1 MKPLLRILF
10 SLVLLASPAC
20 RADDPPAAS
29 PAVAAP
35 LRKAREMLRLAEETR
50 ARIQRQLDGLRA
62 SGQPDPA
69 LEADYRTYLE
79 RVGKMAEAYARIVR
93 EMETLAGPAGAANT
107 PVEPD
112 PGAGLDATAAP
123 SIALPD
129 ADALDPIRALDRELN
144 AALSEFDKI
153 LLKEHAEIG
162 AKMEE
167 VAQANQEKLQEL
179 AQQAAEAAA
188 KIKDKQ
194 SGQGG
199 GKAGAEGSEAGA
211 EGGKEGGEGAE
222 TAGQPGGEKGAEA
235 GGTEGGQTADGPGMK
250 PGETGK
256 PDDPEA
262 GGETAGPAN
271 GGSTGAGRGGASTTA
286 GKPGEKNGKG
296 GRAITRPGAEDD
308 DIVARQLREAAEA
321 ETDPVLKEKLWKE
334 YDDYKKSSRR

>member
-1 MKPLLRILF
+1 MNPFLRILIG
-10 SLVLLASPAC
+10 LILLASPAC
-20 RADDPPAAS
+20 RADAPPAPPAS
-29 PAVAAP
+29 VSAP

-79 RVGKMAEAYARIVR
+79 RVRKMAEAYARIVR
-93 EMETLAGPAGAANT
+93 EMEALAGPAAAANT
-107 PVEPD
+107 PADPD
-112 PGAGLDATAAP
+112 PGAGIDATAAP
-123 SIALPD
+123 EVALPD
-129 ADALDPIRALDRELN
+129 EDALDPIRALDRELN

-194 SGQGG
+194 AGKGQGTS
-199 GKAGAEGSEAGA
+199 GAEGAEAGA
-211 EGGKEGGEGAE
+211 EGGEEGAE
-222 TAGQPGGEKGAEA
+222 TAGQPAGEKGGEA
-235 GGTEGGQTADGPGMK
+235 GGEQAGKTAGGPGMK
-250 PGETGK
+250 PGEHGK
-256 PDDPEA
+256 PGDPEA

-271 GGSTGAGRGGASTTA
+271 GGSTGAGQGGASTTA

-296 GRAITRPGAEDD
+296 GRVITRPGAEDD

-321 ETDPVLKEKLWKE
+321 ETDPVMKEKLWKE
-334 YDDYKKSSRR
+334 YDEYKKSSRR